1 MKMETD
7 YMKAGDEMDD
17 QKVYIVCYRLK
28 RKNARRK
35 EEIRLKAETPA
46 KAINQFKAWVEMKQ
60 METSRSY
67 ELLTGDWKPVCF
79 YKEGR
84 CIAGSPEGGGD
95 NG

>member
-1 MKMETD
+1 ML
-7 YMKAGDEMDD
+7 MDD
-17 QKVYIVCYRLK
+17 TKVYIVCYRLK

-35 EEIRLKAETPA
+35 EDIRLQAETPG
-46 KAINQFKAWVEMKQ
+46 KAIEMFKAWVEMKQ
-60 METSRSY
+60 MQSSRSY

-84 CIAGSPEGGGD
+84 CIAGSPEEGEG